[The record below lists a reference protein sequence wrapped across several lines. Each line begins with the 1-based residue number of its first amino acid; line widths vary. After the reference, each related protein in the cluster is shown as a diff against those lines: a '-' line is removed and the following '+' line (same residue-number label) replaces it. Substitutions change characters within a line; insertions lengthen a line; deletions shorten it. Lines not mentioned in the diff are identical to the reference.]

1 MIKNFKLVK
10 VDYKYCD
17 YLREYDERVPYNRG
31 IKDLRPFIG
40 ILFEV
45 DGIEYFAPLSSPK
58 EKHKKLKNTMDLV
71 KIDNG
76 RYGVI
81 NFNNMIPV
89 TNKNYIE
96 FDLYSKP
103 GTKQEFDRQNLL
115 KTQLKWLNDNKKSV
129 IGKAVRLYDMYK
141 KNRLPNRIKNRCCNF
156 VLLEEKCIE
165 FNR

>member
-31 IKDLRPFIG
+31 IKYLRPFIG

-165 FNR
+165 FKK